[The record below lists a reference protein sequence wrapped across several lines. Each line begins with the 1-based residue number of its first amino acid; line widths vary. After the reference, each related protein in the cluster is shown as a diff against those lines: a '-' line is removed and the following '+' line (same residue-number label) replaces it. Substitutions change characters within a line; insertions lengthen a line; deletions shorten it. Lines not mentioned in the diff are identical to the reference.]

1 MILSVDVK
9 RAYFY
14 AKSTRPVYVEIP
26 IEDYEPGDEH
36 NVGKLNL
43 SRYGTIDAA
52 KNWTTTYW

>member
-26 IEDYEPGDEH
+26 IEDYEPGDTH
-36 NVGKLNL
+36 KVGKLNL
-43 SRYGTIDAA
+43 SLYGTRDAA
-52 KNWTTTYW
+52 QH